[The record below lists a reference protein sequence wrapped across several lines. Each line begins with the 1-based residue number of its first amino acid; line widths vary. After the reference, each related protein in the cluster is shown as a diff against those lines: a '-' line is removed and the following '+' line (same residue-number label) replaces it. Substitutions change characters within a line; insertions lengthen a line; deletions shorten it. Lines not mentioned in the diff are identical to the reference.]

1 LEQFLV
7 HLSIVTFTLGYRA
20 EIFHVGAHSSAHDLH
35 SGSRLLMPTL
45 ESFLVLVFASFC
57 CMYLAL
63 SVISICFLC
72 AGWICLSSLF
82 CSSASC
88 CFSFSVCNFPI
99 PVVMILGN
107 ASSCYVRSLVHFVLA
122 SVLYLKPSLFF
133 LCLISAANL
142 WVVITL
148 TLCL

>member
-1 LEQFLV
+1 MWLCLHGAICSRKSASCYVQNSNTQNQLEVGFGTVFGAPV
-7 HLSIVTFTLGYRA
+7 HCDLGTFTSPRA

-72 AGWICLSSLF
+72 AGWICLVFL
-82 CSSASC
+82 
-88 CFSFSVCNFPI
+88 
-99 PVVMILGN
+99 
-107 ASSCYVRSLVHFVLA
+107 
-122 SVLYLKPSLFF
+122 SVL
-133 LCLISAANL
+133 LISL
-142 WVVITL
+142 L
-148 TLCL
+148 LFLFQCS